1 MKSKYLISALVL
13 ISSTFCQ
20 DPEEELLPDNFEETI
35 DDVDEEP
42 VTVME
47 EEEEDVTMTTPIT
60 TPIMR
65 TTPSTPIMR
74 TTTISVVSDR
84 VDVVDSSELAS
95 ARENNFGESG
105 LEVNE
110 IDVSAEAISKET
122 SVQVQTETTPQE
134 IATKEME
141 TTSPKETIIDQTE
154 LKRTEIQKPRYIS
167 NGWFLFPDDSINEA
181 GNSLYKTVQSFPAA
195 TKPVLPLKTSFF
207 SYPWQHFPQK
217 WASQPYSNE
226 VSSNNLFKYSNNF
239 PFKYPYVYY
248 SLNINNQNTV

>member
-1 MKSKYLISALVL
+1 MEFRESSPIANMKSKYLLSALVL
-13 ISSTFCQ
+13 ISSTFCLE
-20 DPEEELLPDNFEETI
+20 PEEELLPDNFEETI

-134 IATKEME
+134 IAT
-141 TTSPKETIIDQTE
+141 TE

-167 NGWFLFPDDSINEA
+167 NGWFLFPDDSIHEA

>member
-20 DPEEELLPDNFEETI
+20 DPEEELLPDNFEENI

-60 TPIMR
+60 TP
-65 TTPSTPIMR
+65 STPIMR
-74 TTTISVVSDR
+74 TTTISVVSDK
-84 VDVVDSSELAS
+84 VDVDSSELAS

-105 LEVNE
+105 LEINE
-110 IDVSAEAISKET
+110 IEVAAEAISKET
-122 SVQVQTETTPQE
+122 SVQVQTETTSQE

-141 TTSPKETIIDQTE
+141 NTSSKETIIDQTD
-154 LKRTEIQKPRYIS
+154 LKTTESQKPRYVS
-167 NGWFLFPDDSINEA
+167 NGWFLFPDDSINEG
-181 GNSLYKTVQSFPAA
+181 GNSLYTTVQSFPAA

-248 SLNINNQNTV
+248 SLNINNQDTV

>member
-20 DPEEELLPDNFEETI
+20 DPEEELLPDNFEEII
-35 DDVDEEP
+35 DDVEEEP

-65 TTPSTPIMR
+65 TT
-74 TTTISVVSDR
+74 TISVVSDK

-122 SVQVQTETTPQE
+122 SVQVQTETTSQE
-134 IATKEME
+134 MATKDME

-154 LKRTEIQKPRYIS
+154 LKTTEIQKPSYFN
-167 NGWFLFPDDSINEA
+167 NGWFLFPDDSINEG
-181 GNSLYKTVQSFPAA
+181 GNSLYKTVQSFPAR
-195 TKPVLPLKTSFF
+195 PLKTSFF

-217 WASQPYSNE
+217 WASQPYNNE